1 MSLQEKYR
9 GFVPED
15 LTPWHMWDQRF
26 QRKDTFASILKP
38 DDIPADLVP
47 TKVTGDGNC
56 LFNSASINLVGN
68 EDLSVI
74 LRLLTAAELYLHAN
88 FYANHPRYNQPDMT
102 MSEASKLM
110 VSLSVDISNGRD
122 RLVALRQQAMST
134 CKNKQWAG
142 LVEMM
147 ALSTV
152 TRNTVYSVY
161 PNASPAMRPLFHGL
175 IEPRIAQDASCSSI
189 CYIMWS

>member
-1 MSLQEKYR
+1 MALDNSIVLRDLQHLQTAIRDDNKAYCMSLQEKYR

-47 TKVTGDGNC
+47 TKVTGDSNC

-74 LRLLTAAELYLHAN
+74 LRLLTAAELYLHAD
-88 FYANHPRYNQPDMT
+88 FYANHPR
-102 MSEASKLM
+102 
-110 VSLSVDISNGRD
+110 
-122 RLVALRQQAMST
+122 
-134 CKNKQWAG
+134 
-142 LVEMM
+142 
-147 ALSTV
+147 
-152 TRNTVYSVY
+152 
-161 PNASPAMRPLFHGL
+161 
-175 IEPRIAQDASCSSI
+175 
-189 CYIMWS
+189 

>member
-1 MSLQEKYR
+1 
-9 GFVPED
+9 
-15 LTPWHMWDQRF
+15 MWDQRF

-110 VSLSVDISNGRD
+110 VSFVRGYFGRAGQACCIKATSHVD
-122 RLVALRQQAMST
+122 VQEQAMGRA
-134 CKNKQWAG
+134 CRDDG
-142 LVEMM
+142 
-147 ALSTV
+147 ALDSYKEYCV
-152 TRNTVYSVY
+152 FSV
-161 PNASPAMRPLFHGL
+161 P
-175 IEPRIAQDASCSSI
+175 
-189 CYIMWS
+189 